1 MKPTLLKTLSV
12 FGVACALTVALEAA
26 DGVLLVTKTTT
37 GAESSTSQIQIERNR
52 MRAEV
57 HEPSVGNQTIIFDG
71 TRQAMDIIDVSKKTY
86 SEITQADVDKLASQ
100 MSDAMAQMTAAM
112 ASLPPAQRTQME
124 TMMAGRGMPVA
135 PVKTVFKKTGT
146 DKVGKW
152 ACDKYEGYQGAQ
164 KTTELCTVDPSA
176 LGFTIA
182 DFDVTRQMAAFFG
195 KLMPQAATRTFS
207 IGRMEEQGYSGVPVR
222 TISFS
227 AGQTTTTEITD
238 VTRQSFPDSLFA
250 VPAGFQRVDMM
261 AGLGRRGRGS
271 K

>member
-135 PVKTVFKKTGT
+135 PVKTFHVAPKSSECSSRNVASPRMAIARPAVEKIRSC
-146 DKVGKW
+146 
-152 ACDKYEGYQGAQ
+152 AS
-164 KTTELCTVDPSA
+164 PS
-176 LGFTIA
+176 
-182 DFDVTRQMAAFFG
+182 
-195 KLMPQAATRTFS
+195 K
-207 IGRMEEQGYSGVPVR
+207 
-222 TISFS
+222 
-227 AGQTTTTEITD
+227 
-238 VTRQSFPDSLFA
+238 
-250 VPAGFQRVDMM
+250 
-261 AGLGRRGRGS
+261 
-271 K
+271 